1 METLL
6 CVLQGI
12 IAAGLL
18 AVILLLI
25 RIPKPLQSVDPDR
38 LRSDLSSLQTN
49 LSSIVT
55 TSSVGLS
62 KQTTE
67 SIQELKQEL
76 QKEVLT
82 EFGKLKDNVQIELSQ
97 GRTEQGTALAK
108 ATSAIESRFSSLQK
122 VITDNLTTLSTATGQ
137 VVSVSKDVQSLHN
150 ILKSPHGRGAFGEM
164 SLEFLLG
171 NMLGNTG
178 MYQRQ
183 YTLDGN
189 EKVDVAVFVN
199 CERTRVIGID
209 SKFPLAN
216 ATPLLNG
223 TPDPLSKAAYRKAFD
238 GDVLRRAE
246 EVRSKYIKPPKTE
259 DFAFMFVPSES
270 VFCLMLENAILYE
283 KVLSMKVYPVSPTTL
298 LASLQIVLRNIQKE
312 HISRNAEE
320 IRKSL
325 DLIAQDFLR
334 FQKDFEVLGG
344 HLENSITKYR
354 NAEKDVSRLSLR
366 LEDLK
371 KGPSNVS

>member
-1 METLL
+1 MEILI
-6 CVLQGI
+6 CIFQGAI
-12 IAAGLL
+12 VVGLL
-18 AVILLLI
+18 VVIFLQV
-25 RIPKPLQSVDPDR
+25 RSPKPPPSVDPDQ
-38 LRSDLSSLQTN
+38 LSSDLSALQTN
-49 LSSIVT
+49 LSSIVS
-55 TSSVGLS
+55 TSSMGLS

-67 SIQELKQEL
+67 SIQELRQEL
-76 QKEVLT
+76 QKEVST
-82 EFGKLKDNVQIELSQ
+82 EFRELKDNVQTTLSQ
-97 GRTEQGTALAK
+97 GRTEQSAALAK
-108 ATSAIESRFSSLQK
+108 ATGALESRFSSLQK
-122 VITDNLTTLSTATGQ
+122 SIADNLTTLNTATGQ

-189 EKVDVAVFVN
+189 EKVDAAVFVN
-199 CERTRVIGID
+199 CEHTRVIGID

-216 ATPLLNG
+216 ATPVLGGN
-223 TPDPLSKAAYRKAFD
+223 PDPLSRAAYRKAFD
-238 GDVLRRAE
+238 NDVLRRAE

-283 KVLSMKVYPVSPTTL
+283 KILSMKVYPVSPTTL

-325 DLIAQDFLR
+325 DLIAQDFGR
-334 FQKDFEVLGG
+334 FQKDFEILGG
-344 HLENSITKYR
+344 HIENSLTKYH
-354 NAEKDVSRLSLR
+354 NSEKDVSRLSLR
-366 LEDLK
+366 FEELK
-371 KGPSNVS
+371 RGSPNGI